1 MKKSGF
7 VYIMTN
13 KHRTTLYI
21 GVTNDLCRRV
31 YEHKNHLVKGSFTD
45 RYNLEDCIYYEEFPY
60 FNLAIQREKELKK
73 WNRQKKEDL
82 IKRKNPDWKVLVSE
96 HGFIR
101 ENKPFSEQV
110 ADLLKEVQ
118 ENIDTS
124 PVGQN
129 KDAQKNE
136 EIPPVGRNDA
146 AMGGVGGEK
155 AGGAAASLFS
165 TPRTKSP
172 CHSVGSEESPFPTD
186 KHHSVGSEESFFPTD
201 KPHSGGNDESPSPR
215 NLDHS
220 EHSEKTPSTRDI
232 GHSEQC
238 QESNKKH

>member
-45 RYNLEDCIYYEEFPY
+45 RYNLEDCIYYEEFSD

-73 WNRQKKEDL
+73 WSRQKKEDL
-82 IKRKNPDWKVLVSE
+82 INKKNLDWKVLVSE

-101 ENKPFSEQV
+101 ENKLFSEQV
-110 ADLLKEVQ
+110 ADLLKELQ
-118 ENIDTS
+118 ENTDTS
-124 PVGQN
+124 PVGQT
-129 KDAQKNE
+129 KDTLKDE
-136 EIPPVGRNDA
+136 KIPPVGRNDA
-146 AMGGVGGEK
+146 AMGGVSGEK
-155 AGGAAASLFS
+155 AGGCAASLFS

-172 CHSVGSEESPFPTD
+172 CHSERSEESPFPTD